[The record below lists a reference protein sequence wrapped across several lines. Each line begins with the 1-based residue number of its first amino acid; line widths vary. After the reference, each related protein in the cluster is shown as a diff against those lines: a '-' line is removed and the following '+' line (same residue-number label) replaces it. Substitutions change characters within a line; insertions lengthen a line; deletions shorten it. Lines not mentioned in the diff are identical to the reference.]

1 MTPPYWQEAIEYLA
15 HRDSVMSSLITA
27 YPDEILTNINNPFH
41 TLTRAVVGQ
50 QISIKAANRI
60 WAKLTLKLPAIEPEY
75 FLSLTEA
82 ELREIG
88 LPQQKIH
95 YITNIAQALKQ
106 QILIPEQWQTM
117 TDEAIIK
124 QLKKIKG
131 IGQWT
136 SEMFLIFHLHR
147 CDILPLADLG
157 LIKAIQHHYGR
168 TSKAEIEK
176 LAQHWKPYRTVATWY
191 LWRSLDP
198 VVVQY

>member
-1 MTPPYWQEAIEYLA
+1 MTPPYWQEATEYLS
-15 HRDSVMSSLITA
+15 HRDPVMSSLIAA
-27 YPDEILTNINNPFH
+27 YPDEVLTNLNNPFH

-50 QISIKAANRI
+50 QISIKAADKI
-60 WAKLTLKLPAIEPEY
+60 WERLTVKLPIIKPDI
-75 FLSLTEA
+75 FLSLTEP

-88 LPQQKIH
+88 LSRQKIS
-95 YITNIAQALKQ
+95 YITNIAQSFEQ
-106 QILIPEQWQTM
+106 GILRPSQWETM

-136 SEMFLIFHLHR
+136 AEMFLIFHLHR
-147 CDILPLADLG
+147 SDILPLADLG
-157 LIKAIQHHYGR
+157 LINAIERHYGGS
-168 TSKAEIEK
+168 SKAEIQE
-176 LAQHWKPYRTVATWY
+176 LSFRWKPYRTVATWY